1 MVRNPALVQD
11 MQIFQN
17 LKVVLAG
24 KALMCGGVGQFEVVI
39 NQIEN
44 AKQPA
49 KSCGRTKTGGVQGF
63 VNTVQTQGTGFDKF
77 GLTGR
82 FAAGKGY
89 AAAGKVE
96 DVPEFAYAAGQFFDR
111 VFLSDHT
118 AGFSVV
124 LRLRR
129 NPFRVVTPGATQR
142 AAFHEDGQPYA
153 RSVVDGKFLNVENE
167 AGGHY
172 ASASSHSSIFL
183 CERFHGL
190 RFSLFTFRQ

>member
-1 MVRNPALVQD
+1 MVRNSAFVQN

-17 LKVVLAG
+17 LKVAPAG

-39 NQIEN
+39 NQIED
-44 AKQPA
+44 AEQPA
-49 KSCGRTKTGGVQGF
+49 KSCRRAKTGGVQCF
-63 VNTVQTQGTGFDKF
+63 VNTVQTQGAGFDKF
-77 GLTGR
+77 RLAGR

-89 AAAGKVE
+89 TAAGKVKN
-96 DVPEFAYAAGQFFDR
+96 VPEFAYAAGQFFDR
-111 VFLSDHT
+111 VFLSDHA
-118 AGFSVV
+118 AGFPVE

-129 NPFRVVTPGATQR
+129 NAFRIVTPGATQR